1 MRNIDFLSII
11 RKISNRPQ
19 LSLKQIFTP
28 NVCTVERRGA
38 RAVCLVSNITRIV
51 HSDLFFQHK
60 IMYLYLICASIKQ
73 RPISCMLEQLMCAFA
88 SNIDARC
95 TTLWNGQE
103 SFSYRLNQT
112 GPPILVILKIEA
124 LLVYV
129 CSFVG
134 GKYENFRNDVLTCG
148 ENRIYRYKTRALC
161 CLWMVLWQSQA
172 LHLLNESFRNFN
184 FLWLNQTL
192 SLSLSLC

>member
-38 RAVCLVSNITRIV
+38 RAVCLVSNIARIV

-95 TTLWNGQE
+95 TTLRNGQE

-112 GPPILVILKIEA
+112 GPPISVIHIEDWSTSHACLFVRVRKIWEFSKWCVD
-124 LLVYV
+124 LWRKSNLSIQDT
-129 CSFVG
+129 CSMLSVNSIVAITGTSFI
-134 GKYENFRNDVLTCG
+134 KWVL
-148 ENRIYRYKTRALC
+148 
-161 CLWMVLWQSQA
+161 S
-172 LHLLNESFRNFN
+172 
-184 FLWLNQTL
+184 
-192 SLSLSLC
+192 